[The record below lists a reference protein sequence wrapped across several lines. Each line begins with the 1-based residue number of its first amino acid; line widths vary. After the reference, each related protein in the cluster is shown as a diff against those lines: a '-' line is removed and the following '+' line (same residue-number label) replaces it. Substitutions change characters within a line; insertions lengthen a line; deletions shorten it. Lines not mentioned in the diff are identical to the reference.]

1 MSAFT
6 DLRTDYLA
14 IARRFADHPDDWP
27 LAPRF
32 DPNKRWYHRIAEAQ
46 HSEVWLL
53 SWLPG
58 QATDLHD
65 HGGSAGAFV
74 VVSGTV
80 IEHTLAEQ
88 ARTERAR
95 TERVLRPDRAG
106 DALLRPT
113 SLPAGAGRRFDAHHI
128 HLLGNDGDRPAISVH
143 VYGPALTSMTRYRV
157 DGGELR
163 ATAVDRAGVQW

>member
-1 MSAFT
+1 MPAFT
-6 DLRTDYLA
+6 DVRTDYLA

-27 LAPRF
+27 LTPRF
-32 DPNKRWYHRIAEAQ
+32 DPNKRWYHRIADTEQA
-46 HSEVWLL
+46 EVWLL

-74 VVSGTV
+74 VVTGTL
-80 IEHTLAEQ
+80 IEHTLSDD
-88 ARTERAR
+88 TERADQSGGAR
-95 TERVLRPDRAG
+95 
-106 DALLRPT
+106 LRPT

-128 HLLGNDGDRPAISVH
+128 HLLGNEGDRPAVSVH

-157 DGGELR
+157 DGGQLR
-163 ATAVDRAGVQW
+163 VTAVDQAGAQW

>member
-1 MSAFT
+1 MPAFV

-32 DPNKRWYHRIAEAQ
+32 DPNKRWYHRIADAQ
-46 HSEVWLL
+46 PAEVWLL

-74 VVSGTV
+74 IVSGTLTEYTLT
-80 IEHTLAEQ
+80 EHTL
-88 ARTERAR
+88 TEH
-95 TERVLRPDRAG
+95 TPRPDPAG
-106 DALLRPT
+106 GARLRST

-128 HLLGNDGDRPAISVH
+128 HLLANDGDRPAVSVH
-143 VYGPALTSMTRYRV
+143 VYGPRLTSMTRYRL
-157 DGGELR
+157 DGGQLR
-163 ATAVDRAGVQW
+163 VTAVDRAGVQW

>member
-1 MSAFT
+1 MPAFT
-6 DLRTDYLA
+6 DVRTDYLA

-32 DPNKRWYHRIAEAQ
+32 DPNKRWYHRIADTEQA
-46 HSEVWLL
+46 EVWLL

-74 VVSGTV
+74 VVSGTL
-80 IEHTLAEQ
+80 IEHTLSDD
-88 ARTERAR
+88 TERADQSGGAR
-95 TERVLRPDRAG
+95 
-106 DALLRPT
+106 LRPT

-128 HLLGNDGDRPAISVH
+128 HLLGNEGDRPAVSVH

-157 DGGELR
+157 DGGQLR
-163 ATAVDRAGVQW
+163 VTAVDRAGAQW